1 MPRGDARQPVSCVN
15 VNFFEKQGT
24 FEKRDVACR
33 DYFQPGDCVG
43 QGYAPESLPRVLPA
57 TPETTQVL

>member
-1 MPRGDARQPVSCVN
+1 MPRGDARQPVSYVN
-15 VNFFEKQGT
+15 VNFFDKQGT

-43 QGYAPESLPRVLPA
+43 QGYAPGITS
-57 TPETTQVL
+57 